1 MKKILINSPAKINF
15 GLNIIEKRMDGFHN
29 LETIFYPLELSDK
42 IVFEKSD
49 RFSFISNVPSLDID
63 PTNLIIKAL
72 FLIEKFIK
80 RKLDVKISLQKV
92 IPIGGGLGGGS
103 SNAAHTLL
111 SLNELFELKIP
122 IEAIK
127 TMALQLGSDVPFFLR
142 PIPSFATSRGEILEP
157 IDFEINKPLLLIN
170 PKIHISTQWAFQNI
184 TPQKVK
190 FQLKNLVSNDK
201 SFISYRET
209 IKNDFEEIV
218 TSNYPELAELKKK
231 LYDFG
236 ADFVLMSGSGSTFF
250 AIFSDPETAEY
261 AKKYYE
267 KNYFCFLQL
276 ND

>member
-1 MKKILINSPAKINF
+1 MERILINSPAKINF
-15 GLNIIEKRMDGFHN
+15 GLNIIEKRSDGFHN
-29 LETIFYPLELSDK
+29 LETIFYPLELCDK
-42 IVFEKSD
+42 IIFEKSVD
-49 RFSFISNVPSLDID
+49 FSFTSNVASLEKD

-72 FLIEKFIK
+72 RLVEEFIG
-80 RKLDVKISLQKV
+80 RKLNVKISLQKV

-122 IEAIK
+122 IEVIN
-127 TMALQLGSDVPFFLR
+127 TMSLQLGSDVPFFIK
-142 PIPSFATSRGEILEP
+142 PITSFATSRGEILEP
-157 IDFEINKPLLLIN
+157 INFEIKKPLLLIN
-170 PKIHISTQWAFQNI
+170 PRIHISTKWAFQNI
-184 TPQKVK
+184 IPQKPK
-190 FQLKNLVSNDK
+190 LQLKEVVRKDK
-201 SFISYRET
+201 SFISYRES

-218 TSNYPELAELKKK
+218 LKTYPELSDLKKK
-231 LYDFG
+231 LYEFG

-250 AIFSDPETAEY
+250 AIFSDHEIAEY

>member
-1 MKKILINSPAKINF
+1 MEKITINSPAKINF

-49 RFSFISNVPSLDID
+49 RFSFISNVASLDND
-63 PTNLIIKAL
+63 PTNLIIRAL
-72 FLIEKFIK
+72 FLIEEFVK
-80 RKLDVKISLQKV
+80 RKLNVKISLQKV

-122 IEAIK
+122 IETIK
-127 TMALQLGSDVPFFLR
+127 RMALQLGSDVPFFLK

-170 PKIHISTQWAFQNI
+170 PKIHISTKWAFQNI

-250 AIFSDPETAEY
+250 AIFSDSEIAEY
-261 AKKYYE
+261 AKKYYD

>member
-1 MKKILINSPAKINF
+1 MEKITINSPAKINF
-15 GLNIIEKRMDGFHN
+15 GLNVIEKRMDGFHN

-42 IVFEKSD
+42 IIFEKSD
-49 RFSFISNVPSLDID
+49 RFSFLSNVPSLDND
-63 PTNLIIKAL
+63 PTNLIIRSL
-72 FLIEKFIK
+72 TLIEEFIK

-122 IEAIK
+122 IETIK
-127 TMALQLGSDVPFFLR
+127 TMALQLGSDVPFFLK

-170 PKIHISTQWAFQNI
+170 PKIHISTKWAFQNI

-201 SFISYRET
+201 SFISYRES

-250 AIFSDPETAEY
+250 AIFSDAEIAEY
-261 AKKYYE
+261 ARKYYE

>member
-1 MKKILINSPAKINF
+1 MEKILINSPAKINF

-72 FLIEKFIK
+72 FLIEEFIK